1 MLNKKNIL
9 SAAALVC
16 ALAALALSVFAIGAL
31 GRQAEEIQALKQE
44 NTQLQT
50 RLEENSAQ
58 SASGLALWTLTP
70 VAWPDAAGADIAFAA
85 TPTAYREGMTAV
97 LSIRLEGKVVESI
110 PCQWDGSAFT
120 AAASL
125 PAADGYSYYCLLEG
139 TALPLTTPENPVSD
153 IPVYLASSLGSFCSL
168 LVDTWEGSPEALTL
182 TAAHAQ
188 VTLPRLSVGGSGAGI
203 AQAAV
208 VIRHDAQE
216 IGRKTVTLEP
226 GEGQGTFELTLE
238 DITFPLPALEEED
251 QVDIWLE
258 VTLSDGQAL
267 LSPSSGWYL
276 SNGELYLIA
285 G

>member
-1 MLNKKNIL
+1 MI
-9 SAAALVC
+9 
-16 ALAALALSVFAIGAL
+16 IG
-31 GRQAEEIQALKQE
+31 
-44 NTQLQT
+44 
-50 RLEENSAQ
+50 
-58 SASGLALWTLTP
+58 LT
-70 VAWPDAAGADIAFAA
+70 
-85 TPTAYREGMTAV
+85 
-97 LSIRLEGKVVESI
+97 
-110 PCQWDGSAFT
+110 
-120 AAASL
+120 
-125 PAADGYSYYCLLEG
+125 
-139 TALPLTTPENPVSD
+139 
-153 IPVYLASSLGSFCSL
+153 
-168 LVDTWEGSPEALTL
+168 
-182 TAAHAQ
+182 
-188 VTLPRLSVGGSGAGI
+188 GGSGAGI